1 MARPSDHLWKELWEK
16 GGPALIAGVGA
27 LAITTTK
34 AALRSVVQR
43 QTETRDLYRRR
54 DEFIA
59 KIPQILDRLEEITCG
74 VESLVEAQH
83 AAQQDIHAIA
93 SLTNEPVWQSTSEG
107 QCLFATQALA
117 DLMGIEVLEM
127 RGDGWLTG
135 IHPDDRDRVAVEYR
149 RACESGRVYQ
159 QHYRYLHP
167 DGAVVHVSGR
177 AVPIKT
183 RNGQVVRYM
192 GRVTVLDPAEWHKRQ
207 GHPASAHS
215 D

>member
-1 MARPSDHLWKELWEK
+1 MARPSDHLLKELWEK
-16 GGPALIAGVGA
+16 GGPALIAGIGA
-27 LAITTTK
+27 LAITTSK
-34 AALRSVVQR
+34 AVLRSVAQR

-59 KIPQILDRLEEITCG
+59 KIPQILDRLDEITCG
-74 VESLVEAQH
+74 VESLVDAQH

-93 SLTNEPVWQSTSEG
+93 SLTNEPVWQSTSDG

-135 IHPDDRDRVAVEYR
+135 VHPDDRERVASEYR
-149 RACESGRVYQ
+149 RACESGRIYQ
-159 QHYRYLHP
+159 QHFRYLHS
-167 DGAVVHVSGR
+167 DGAVVYVFGR

-183 RNGQVVRYM
+183 RSEHVARYM
-192 GRVTVLDPAEWHKRQ
+192 GRVTVLAPEEWRRRQ